1 MSQNIA
7 VLNQEIQ
14 QNRECVNSL
23 KEATEFLFQELKDV
37 KAVISN
43 MKTMGEDHQ
52 KRITELEDKLND
64 TERYQR
70 RWNLRL
76 YGLAEQEGE
85 DVKIRVVEI
94 CRSVI
99 PENEE
104 ACQQHID
111 VSHRVGRKS
120 VEKIRPVIIRFVARS
135 TRDLIW
141 KNASGPEYLKSRKL
155 RFGEDLT
162 TKDKEAR
169 NKLWPQID
177 AARKE
182 GKRAFYVGAKAI
194 IDGKERFKADFYFL
208 QETHALG
215 SDYKFW
221 RNQWGDDLWLSY
233 GSSNSAGVAILRGM
247 FKGKILKS
255 NVHSSGRW
263 IILIVEIDDN
273 IVILG
278 NIYGYNN
285 KAENQTLLQNF
296 EEEISGML
304 LTFSNANLV
313 LGGDWNT

>member
-1 MSQNIA
+1 MAEKRPAKSKDKAASGRVKDSPDQSAMHSYARKSDNLIPLPESEPCTPDSKSSRPEPTLVEVQDNIAKILVEKMSQNTA
-7 VLNQEIQ
+7 VLNQEIK

-23 KEATEFLFQELKDV
+23 KKATEFLFQELKDV
-37 KAVISN
+37 KADISN
-43 MKTMGEDHQ
+43 MKTMGKDHQ
-52 KRITELEDKLND
+52 KRITELEDKLNE

-85 DVKIRVVEI
+85 DVKARVVEI

-104 ACQQHID
+104 TCQQHID

-120 VEKIRPVIIRFVARS
+120 AEKIRPVIIRFVARS

-141 KNASGPEYLKSRKL
+141 KNARGSEYLQVRKL

-182 GKRAFYVGAKAI
+182 GKRAFYVGAKAK
-194 IDGKERFKADFYFL
+194 IDGKEVR
-208 QETHALG
+208 
-215 SDYKFW
+215 
-221 RNQWGDDLWLSY
+221 
-233 GSSNSAGVAILRGM
+233 V
-247 FKGKILKS
+247 
-255 NVHSSGRW
+255 
-263 IILIVEIDDN
+263 
-273 IVILG
+273 
-278 NIYGYNN
+278 
-285 KAENQTLLQNF
+285 
-296 EEEISGML
+296 
-304 LTFSNANLV
+304 
-313 LGGDWNT
+313 